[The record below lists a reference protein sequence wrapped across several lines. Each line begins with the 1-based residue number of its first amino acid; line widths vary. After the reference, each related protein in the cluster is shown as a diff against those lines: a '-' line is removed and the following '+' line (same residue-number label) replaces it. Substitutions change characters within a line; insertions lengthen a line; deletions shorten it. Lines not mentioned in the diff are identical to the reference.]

1 MKILLATHPFGQFD
15 AAPLKLLAASG
26 MEIIVNPVRRRLK
39 ESDMLQ
45 LPTDIDGIIAGTEPY
60 TAEVIR
66 RLSPRLK
73 VIARAGIGLDNIDF
87 AACRECGVEVTY
99 TPDAPS
105 QAVAELALAQMLNLA
120 RLIPQSD
127 RSVRAK
133 AWNRLTGVLLS
144 ECTIGLLGLGRI
156 GSRVARLL
164 QPFGTRV
171 IAHELKPDHALAA
184 SLGVTLVDFDS
195 LLRQSD
201 ILSLHIPGGAAN
213 HNLIGRGAISR
224 MKTGAVLINTARGS
238 IVDEEALADA
248 LLQEHLAGAALDVF
262 HQEPYEGIFS
272 RMDKVILTAHI
283 GASTRQSR
291 HDMEFG
297 AAEDCL
303 RVLNGLDALRPT
315 PESEMAKS

>member
-87 AACRECGVEVTY
+87 DACRECSVEVTY

-201 ILSLHIPGGAAN
+201 ILSLHIPGGTAN

-224 MKTGAVLINTARGS
+224 MKTGAVLVNTARGS

-303 RVLNGLDALRPT
+303 RVLNGLPALRPT
-315 PESEMAKS
+315 PESEMAER